1 MNTQRTHSAILSIL
15 AHTIVI
21 AGLFLIFAGIKQPQV
36 ATTPRLPVRLL
47 FQSRAIVPAIKLVP
61 KPVQKHATV
70 KLLSAPLVTK
80 GSTIV
85 RKISEPAPAPER
97 FVKLSDNFESS
108 LTLPSSNQ
116 HVVEGTHVITGRF
129 IRDNGTSTGSGGG
142 SPKVVGAGF
151 GAGPQA
157 EVGLGKLQ
165 RATVTSPI
173 ITYVPQPEYTR
184 SAKEA
189 RIQGE
194 VVVRVNLTAQRR
206 VEVLAIVG
214 GLGYGLDQR
223 GIEAARL
230 VRFDPATVNG
240 LPVDFTTN
248 VHITYQLNG
257 AN

>member
-1 MNTQRTHSAILSIL
+1 MSSPE
-15 AHTIVI
+15 
-21 AGLFLIFAGIKQPQV
+21 GLF
-36 ATTPRLPVRLL
+36 
-47 FQSRAIVPAIKLVP
+47 
-61 KPVQKHATV
+61 
-70 KLLSAPLVTK
+70 
-80 GSTIV
+80 
-85 RKISEPAPAPER
+85 E
-97 FVKLSDNFESS
+97 
-108 LTLPSSNQ
+108 
-116 HVVEGTHVITGRF
+116 IT
-129 IRDNGTSTGSGGG
+129 
-142 SPKVVGAGF
+142 
-151 GAGPQA
+151 
-157 EVGLGKLQ
+157 ELQ
-165 RATVTSPI
+165 RAQAADRLKSWVQDLVQAHRQRSDWEN
-173 ITYVPQPEYTR
+173 YVPQPEYTR